1 MYRFAIEFQLRHG
14 KRTNRWIARMLMVA
28 ACGMAAFPC
37 AAEPL
42 FIDYVVSNSAQR
54 SAWISIVDQFSAA
67 NPDIRVT
74 HRGYPQEQYKRDF
87 VARLQSAPAD
97 LAFWYAGERL
107 TDAAKAKLLSPLDA
121 DTVAL
126 MKKTKFAPATIE
138 GTRMDAGVYGF
149 PLYYY
154 TWGFIYHKPLF
165 ERLGIRPPATWSEFR
180 QACERLRAAGVTPLG
195 LGASSGWPAAGWF
208 DYLDL
213 RLNGIEFHRRLLR
226 GDEQFSDPR
235 VRQVFDAWGDL
246 LRSGYFLEATMEQEW
261 DRVLPHLYR
270 DRVGMMLIGGFV
282 AARFPDTVAA
292 DMGMFRFPS
301 MAPGIPRYEEA
312 PLDVLVLPAK
322 GKNTKARKR
331 FLAYLAA
338 SGALLKIA
346 DADQTMAAQAGGLSS
361 ANSLRDDMLAIL
373 DGAAGLTFFFDRDAK
388 AALVAPVFDGFRQFL
403 KRPHDTEA
411 VVRFIDRSR
420 QKTKGEKD

>member
-1 MYRFAIEFQLRHG
+1 MEFQLRHG
-14 KRTNRWIARMLMVA
+14 KRTNRWIARVLMAA
-28 ACGMAAFPC
+28 ACGFAAVPC
-37 AAEPL
+37 AAEAL
-42 FIDYVVSNSAQR
+42 VIDYVVTNSAQR
-54 SAWISIVDQFSAA
+54 SAWIGIFNQFAAA

-74 HRGYPQEQYKRDF
+74 PRGYPPEPYKRDF
-87 VARLQSAPAD
+87 IARLQSAPAD
-97 LAFWYAGERL
+97 LAVWYAGERL
-107 TDAAKAKLLSPLDA
+107 NDAAKAMLLSPLDA

-126 MKKTKFAPATIE
+126 MKKTRFAPATIE
-138 GTRMDAGVYGF
+138 GTRMDGGVYGF

-154 TWGFIYHKPLF
+154 TWGFIYRKPLF

-180 QACERLRAAGVTPLG
+180 QVCERLRAAGVTPLG

-213 RLNGIEFHRRLLR
+213 RINGIEFHRRLLR

-246 LRSGYFLEATMEQEW
+246 LRSGYFLEATIEQEW

-270 DRVGMMLIGGFV
+270 DRVGMMLIGGFA
-282 AARFPDTVAA
+282 AARLPDAVAL

-301 MAPGIPRYEEA
+301 IAPGISRFEEA

-322 GKNTKARKR
+322 ARNTKARKR
-331 FLAYLAA
+331 FLAYLAE

-346 DADQTMAAQAGGLSS
+346 DSDQTMPAQAGGLTS

-388 AALVAPVFDGFRQFL
+388 AALVAPAFDGFRQFL
-403 KRPHDTEA
+403 KAPYDTDR
-411 VVRFIDRSR
+411 VVRDIDSARR
-420 QKTKGEKD
+420 KAQ

>member
-1 MYRFAIEFQLRHG
+1 M
-14 KRTNRWIARMLMVA
+14 RWIGRVLMVA
-28 ACGMAAFPC
+28 TCGFAAFAC
-37 AAEPL
+37 AAENL
-42 FIDYVVSNSAQR
+42 VVDYVVSNSAQR
-54 SAWISIVDQFSAA
+54 SAWIGIVEQFSAA

-87 VARLQSAPAD
+87 IARLRTDPAD

-107 TDAAKAKLLSPLDA
+107 NDAAKAKLLSPLDA

-126 MKKTKFAPATIE
+126 MKKTKFAPAMID
-138 GTRMDAGVYGF
+138 GTRMNGGVYGF

-154 TWGFIYHKPLF
+154 TWGFIYRKPLF

-180 QACERLRAAGVTPLG
+180 QVCARLRSAGVTPLA

-208 DYLDL
+208 DYLNL
-213 RLNGIEFHRRLLR
+213 RINGIEFHRRLLR

-301 MAPGIPRYEEA
+301 MTPGIPRYEEA
-312 PLDVLVLPAK
+312 PLDVLVVPAK

-331 FLAYLAA
+331 FLAYLAE
-338 SGALLKIA
+338 SGALMKIA
-346 DADQTMAAQAGGLSS
+346 DADQTMAAQAGHLSS

-388 AALVAPVFDGFRQFL
+388 AALVAPAFDGFRQFL
-403 KRPHDTEA
+403 RPPHDTDQL
-411 VVRFIDRSR
+411 VQDIDRSR
-420 QKTKGEKD
+420 RNLK